1 MSERQVLRSE
11 PLRPVEAPSVPVK
24 TLRTGEATCAAV
36 TAVL

>member
-11 PLRPVEAPSVPVK
+11 PLRPVEAPSPVK
-24 TLRTGEATCAAV
+24 ALRTGEATCAAV